1 MSKRKELTEIEKKYQ
16 KIANLL
22 GIIFGCLIFFHF
34 VYISLVY
41 TLSDWVCILIFSLLL
56 IAPAYLANA
65 GMVFTGG
72 GKPID
77 GGKVLK
83 DGRRLFGDHKTWS
96 GFIKG
101 PLYFGIP
108 ISIGIFILFL
118 ILWQFIGPAFQ
129 LAIDSD
135 LYVIYDNLLYMEY
148 YFIGGPFPIGIFSLI
163 IRIIILSYSAA
174 IGDLIGSFLKRRINV
189 KSGGFVP
196 IIDQLD
202 FALCGI
208 LLVSIP
214 AFIAPGLFLVPD
226 VYIILFIL
234 IITPSISII
243 GNNVGWLTGLKDVPW

>member
-1 MSKRKELTEIEKKYQ
+1 MSKRRELTEAEKKHQ
-16 KIANLL
+16 RLANLL
-22 GIIFGCLIFFHF
+22 GIVFGLLIFFHF
-34 VYISLVY
+34 IYISLVY
-41 TLSDWVCILIFSLLL
+41 SLSDWVCILIFSLLL
-56 IAPAYLANA
+56 VAPAYLANA

-96 GFIKG
+96 GFLKG

-108 ISIGIFILFL
+108 IAIGIFILFL

-129 LAIDSD
+129 LAINAN
-135 LYVIYDNLLYMEY
+135 LYVIYNDLMYMEY
-148 YFIGGPFPIGIFSLI
+148 FFIGGPFPSGFLALI
-163 IRIIILSYSAA
+163 IRIVILSYSAA
-174 IGDLIGSFLKRRINV
+174 IGDLVGSFLKRRINV

-202 FALCGI
+202 FAVFAI

-214 AFIAPGLFLVPD
+214 ALIAPSLFWVPD
-226 VYIILFIL
+226 IHIIIFIM

-243 GNNVGWLTGLKDVPW
+243 GNNVGWLTGLKEVPW